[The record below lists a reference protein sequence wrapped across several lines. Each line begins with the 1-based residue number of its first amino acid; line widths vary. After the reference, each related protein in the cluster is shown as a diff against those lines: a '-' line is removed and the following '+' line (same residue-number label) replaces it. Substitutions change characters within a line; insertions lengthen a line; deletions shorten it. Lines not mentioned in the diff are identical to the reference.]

1 MIVLHVVLAT
11 KVTTTAID
19 IIDANNKIELLLGIR
34 ILCSLQLMLIIP

>member
-1 MIVLHVVLAT
+1 MIVLHVVLVT

-34 ILCSLQLMLIIP
+34 ILRSLQLMLIIP